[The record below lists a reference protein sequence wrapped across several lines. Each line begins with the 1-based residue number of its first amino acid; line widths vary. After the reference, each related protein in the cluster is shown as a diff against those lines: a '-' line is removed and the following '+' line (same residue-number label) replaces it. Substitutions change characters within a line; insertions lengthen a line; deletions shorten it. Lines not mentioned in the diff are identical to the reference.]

1 MSDVQ
6 SSNNL
11 IAWTIGVCALIII
24 LPFWLLFIIV
34 MAVLHNKGKL
44 DMKLPNFANP
54 FAGTSSTDNSAFEA
68 YRAET
73 LAQLE
78 ADHKAFGEHLADLKK
93 KKDRA
98 EFDRFMNG
106 RLG

>member
-44 DMKLPNFANP
+44 DMKLPNIFASAP
-54 FAGTSSTDNSAFEA
+54 STDNSAFEE

-98 EFDRFMNG
+98 EFDAFMNG
-106 RLG
+106 RHG